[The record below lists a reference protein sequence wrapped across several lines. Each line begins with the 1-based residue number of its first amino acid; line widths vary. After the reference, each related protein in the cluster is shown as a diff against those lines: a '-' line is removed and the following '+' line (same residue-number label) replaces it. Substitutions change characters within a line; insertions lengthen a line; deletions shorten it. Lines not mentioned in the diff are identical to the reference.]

1 MSYFF
6 LYFTTPIGRLTFRQ
20 YFAPKFLA
28 HVVASEAT
36 PITAK
41 SHPVFILAQIMP
53 DSIAF
58 SLVNSRG

>member
-1 MSYFF
+1 MIFYF
-6 LYFTTPIGRLTFRQ
+6 YFTTIGWLTFRQ

-53 DSIAF
+53 DSVAF